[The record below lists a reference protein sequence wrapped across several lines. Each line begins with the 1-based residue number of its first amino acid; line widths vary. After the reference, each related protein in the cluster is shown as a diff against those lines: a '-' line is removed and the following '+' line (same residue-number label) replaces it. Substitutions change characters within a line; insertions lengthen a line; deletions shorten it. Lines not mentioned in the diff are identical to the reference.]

1 MPCRYLPSVSQ
12 PSKIGRG
19 VISNQHAL
27 VGSMGFFPALTTT
40 GMASTHIGVRLLAP
54 EPFGRQATKVYSGSA
69 TSTQLF
75 SASWGTTQNFPG
87 DSRSLGYAD
96 DVAGVH
102 ARRFRIRLTGRG
114 TPGEGSLELNRTQI
128 PESCF
133 PENGGRPL
141 DSVSKCRA
149 WGDSNAR
156 RLVPK
161 TISNEKSNLLN
172 ENQKVMQPSQVQ
184 PVQQKWQIDLR
195 RGEMRQVA

>member
-12 PSKIGRG
+12 PSKIVRG

-27 VGSMGFFPALTTT
+27 VGSMGFSRPLLQPEWHQ
-40 GMASTHIGVRLLAP
+40 HISVFGSLLPSPLVVKQPKSIRVPPRPRNSSQRA
-54 EPFGRQATKVYSGSA
+54 
-69 TSTQLF
+69 
-75 SASWGTTQNFPG
+75 
-87 DSRSLGYAD
+87 AD

-114 TPGEGSLELNRTQI
+114 TPGEGSFGLNRTQI

-133 PENGGRPL
+133 PENGVRPL
-141 DSVSKCRA
+141 DSVSKWRA

-156 RLVPK
+156 PLVPK
-161 TISNEKSNLLN
+161 TISNEKANLLN
-172 ENQKVMQPSQVQ
+172 ENQKVLQPSQVQ

>member
-1 MPCRYLPSVSQ
+1 MPCRYPPSVSQ

-27 VGSMGFFPALTTT
+27 VGSMGFPRPLLQPEWHQ
-40 GMASTHIGVRLLAP
+40 HISGLLAP

-114 TPGEGSLELNRTQI
+114 TPGEGS
-128 PESCF
+128 F
-133 PENGGRPL
+133 PENGVRPL
-141 DSVSKCRA
+141 DSGVSGAPGEIRTPDL
-149 WGDSNAR
+149 WFR
-156 RLVPK
+156 RP
-161 TISNEKSNLLN
+161 
-172 ENQKVMQPSQVQ
+172 
-184 PVQQKWQIDLR
+184 LR
-195 RGEMRQVA
+195 TKKLTC

>member
-12 PSKIGRG
+12 PSKIVRG

-27 VGSMGFFPALTTT
+27 VGSMGFSRPLLQPEWHQ
-40 GMASTHIGVRLLAP
+40 HISVFGSLLPSPLVVKQPKSIRVPPRPRNSSQRA
-54 EPFGRQATKVYSGSA
+54 G
-69 TSTQLF
+69 
-75 SASWGTTQNFPG
+75 GTTQNFPG

-141 DSVSKCRA
+141 DSVSKWRA

-156 RLVPK
+156 PLVPK
-161 TISNEKSNLLN
+161 TISNEKANLLN
-172 ENQKVMQPSQVQ
+172 ENQKILQPSQVQ
-184 PVQQKWQIDLR
+184 PVQ
-195 RGEMRQVA
+195 

>member
-27 VGSMGFFPALTTT
+27 VGSMGFSRPLLQPEWHQ
-40 GMASTHIGVRLLAP
+40 HISGLLAP

-114 TPGEGSLELNRTQI
+114 TPGEGSFGLNRTQI

-133 PENGGRPL
+133 PENGVRPL
-141 DSVSKCRA
+141 DSVSKWRA

-156 RLVPK
+156 PLVPK
-161 TISNEKSNLLN
+161 TISNEKANLLN
-172 ENQKVMQPSQVQ
+172 ENQKVLQPSQVQ
-184 PVQQKWQIDLR
+184 PVQ
-195 RGEMRQVA
+195 